1 MGNAGIVHWH
11 GIKEVVVFPRHN
23 ANVKFTKFFALF
35 CHRDEERPTP
45 SVKLTDFAR
54 VPST

>member
-35 CHRDEERPTP
+35 CHRDEESPTP